1 MIDFGLM
8 ALVLIQ
14 LAAVAGCLMAWQR
27 IRTEIDR
34 IKDRA
39 VTEPALNSALENRI
53 TPVLVRLVD
62 VEAGLVQCEQATARS
77 ATESAKAMKAASQ
90 TEDLERKIL
99 SVQNSLSA
107 FKRHRA
113 APAEEEAISNTET
126 ITDILPQIPP
136 PSHNGRLLST
146 FGRSA

>member
-1 MIDFGLM
+1 MIDYGII

-14 LAAVAGCLMAWQR
+14 LAAVAGCLMAWLR
-27 IRTEIDR
+27 IRAEIDR

-39 VTEPALNSALENRI
+39 VTEPAMNTALENRI
-53 TPVLVRLVD
+53 SPVLVRLVD

-77 ATESAKAMKAASQ
+77 ATDSARAIKAAGQ
-90 TEDLERKIL
+90 TEELERKII

-113 APAEEEAISNTET
+113 APAEEETISNPET

-136 PSHNGRLLST
+136 PSHNGRSMST
-146 FGRSA
+146 FGRTA